1 MLAETSMALAAVAV
15 EAGFYDQSHFARVF
29 KRLIGMTPGVWQG
42 MVKSTWRHG

>member
-1 MLAETSMALAAVAV
+1 MALAAVAV

-29 KRLIGMTPGVWQG
+29 KRVTGMTPGDWQG